1 MGGTCSGKQ
10 WGQWSAHCDGKEK
23 NGVTAVAF
31 EAVLKAPFLRDRRE
45 VES

>member
-1 MGGTCSGKQ
+1 MGNSGDSGLPIVMGRK
-10 WGQWSAHCDGKEK
+10 K